1 MLVLALAFLFE
12 TWVWDE
18 LVAAFGWIGRRI
30 PWQRMRRAARDVVNR
45 LPAIVAVLLFGVP
58 FVVMEGGCTVAVALV
73 ALGHVVTGA
82 TLYGFLKVFG
92 VSLVAV
98 IYDLTQEKLMTLPW
112 FVWLHAKFQWLHE
125 LAQAFVAPY
134 KQAALD
140 YVVWLREHVRGSRR
154 HGGHDFSAARNDAQR
169 PKSGA
174 FAPGRELD

>member
-58 FVVMEGGCTVAVALV
+58 VVVMEGGCTVAVALV

-140 YVVWLREHVRGSRR
+140 YLVQLRERVLGSWRRGRYVGDEPRPNSR
-154 HGGHDFSAARNDAQR
+154 ALR
-169 PKSGA
+169 PG
-174 FAPGRELD
+174 PELE